1 MKNLFTILFLFI
13 ISTGFGQLVI
23 QKASLSS
30 GGGSATSGNL
40 HIVYALG
47 EIGVQEVDN
56 SSLHLSEG
64 FVGPDIAKVVGIED
78 YGVLEGLTVYPNPV
92 KNYVNLQFPADND
105 YEIHIFDLTG
115 KEVFQQV
122 SESNSE
128 AQYQLSNLKAGVY
141 LLVVI
146 DRTQQLSATVKLQK
160 M

>member
-1 MKNLFTILFLFI
+1 
-13 ISTGFGQLVI
+13 V
-23 QKASLSS
+23 
-30 GGGSATSGNL
+30 
-40 HIVYALG
+40 
-47 EIGVQEVDN
+47 GVQEVDN

-92 KNYVNLQFPADND
+92 KNYVNLQFPAHND